1 MRILLTGAR
10 GLPALAAARQLHR
23 AGHEVFAC
31 DTFPRHATGRSAAV
45 RGSFVLPSPRFEEEA
60 FVRDLLAR
68 VRAHGIDVVLPTGE
82 EALYLARHRARLR
95 CELIAD
101 RVEQLAALHDKW
113 TFNQRVAARGLP
125 APRTWRLQSAAHLE
139 ALRREHPRL
148 VVKPAF
154 TRFGRQTRVVAGHA
168 GPNTGFD
175 TGFEPGLDWARTL
188 LAQELIRG
196 TELCASSV
204 LHHGALVAHVCYRP
218 RSRLPMGPGYYFEP
232 LAHPGV
238 AAWVQRFMA
247 GTGFTG
253 SLGFD
258 FIETAAGELFA
269 LECNPR
275 MTSGLLLFPDDGR
288 LGRALL
294 GQGTAEPDLDTP
306 AMVGLAML
314 ASALPRLRSHAEVR
328 AWWRAV
334 RAARDAFWRPGDT
347 GPFWSQLASIPHLW
361 RIARQHRITLRA
373 ATTHHTE
380 WNG

>member
-10 GLPALAAARQLHR
+10 GLPALAVARQLRR

-31 DTFPRHATGRSAAV
+31 DTFPRHATGRSRAV
-45 RGSFVLPSPRFEEEA
+45 RGSFVLPSPRFEEAA
-60 FVRDLLAR
+60 FVRDLRAR
-68 VRAHGIDVVLPTGE
+68 VDAHGIDVVMPTGE
-82 EALYLARHRARLR
+82 ETLYVARHRGRLR
-95 CELIAD
+95 CEVIAD
-101 RVEQLAALHDKW
+101 SVEQLAALHDKW

-125 APRTWRLQSAAHLE
+125 APRTWRLQSAAHLD
-139 ALRREHPRL
+139 ALRRERPRL

-154 TRFGRQTRVVAGHA
+154 TRFGQQTLVLEGQGAAADAERAA
-168 GPNTGFD
+168 
-175 TGFEPGLDWARTL
+175 GLDWGRSL
-188 LAQELIRG
+188 LAQELIQG

-204 LHHGALVAHVCYRP
+204 LQHGAIVAHVCYRP
-218 RSRLPMGPGYYFEP
+218 RYRFPMGPGYYFEP

-238 AAWVQRFMA
+238 RAWVQRFMA
-247 GTGFTG
+247 GTHFTG

-275 MTSGLLLFPDDGR
+275 MTSGLLLFPDDGA

-294 GQGTAEPDLDTP
+294 GQGTAEPDLERS
-306 AMVGLAML
+306 AMIGLAML
-314 ASALPRLRSHAEVR
+314 ASALPRLRSVADAR

-334 RAARDAFWRPGDT
+334 SAARDALWRPHDT
-347 GPFWSQLASIPHLW
+347 GPFWSQLSSFPHLV
-361 RIARQHRITLRA
+361 RVARQHGLTLRE
-373 ATTHHTE
+373 ATTYHSE